1 MATKEQT
8 ARDRVGNASAA
19 LFDVESMLP
28 HDSDERKA
36 VYRMRIGL
44 NTMKARLVTLATTT
58 ENVTVGDS
66 SEPGGKHG

>member
-1 MATKEQT
+1 MRARTEETVGTKEQT

-44 NTMKARLVTLATTT
+44 NTMKERLVQLATIETQSA
-58 ENVTVGDS
+58 G
-66 SEPGGKHG
+66 